1 MNESRCSL
9 SPCSACSGLGGNGGD
24 EVCSRCE
31 GSGEE
36 ITDYPNETNESKSM
50 EFISTSNLTK
60 NQDGTISAKV
70 EIKLTKPQWDEL
82 HRKFGTRALACQ
94 IGLDNPQVTDFVMFQ
109 IFGQVFNKPTP

>member
-1 MNESRCSL
+1 MIEPRDRFKH
-9 SPCSACSGLGGNGGD
+9 P
-24 EVCSRCE
+24 
-31 GSGEE
+31 
-36 ITDYPNETNESKSM
+36 PNEINESKSM
-50 EFISTSNLTK
+50 ELTQTSNPTK

-109 IFGQVFNKPTP
+109 IFGQVFTQNKPTP